1 MAADR
6 GREFAFV
13 TEEGGRESTLWRYR
27 LEPVG
32 NGTRVTESYQVKWIP
47 GWARLLDV
55 PTNRYRELRDAMQH
69 TLGRLKVAAETTKAS
84 GAQS

>member
-1 MAADR
+1 MAVPARTRRD
-6 GREFAFV
+6 
-13 TEEGGRESTLWRYR
+13 
-27 LEPVG
+27 
-32 NGTRVTESYQVKWIP
+32 GTRVTESYQVKWIP
-47 GWARLLDV
+47 AWARVVDV